1 MKERNGW
8 VSNSSSSSFLI
19 YGVYLSDKMLK
30 KYIGDDQDAYEYLE
44 DLCEKTNDKRIV
56 HFSPTESNAS
66 YIGASPDKIR
76 DDETGGQ
83 FKASVEKAIREV
95 LKDENL
101 TFGYH
106 EEAWY
111 NG

>member
-19 YGVYLSDKMLK
+19 YGVYLSDETLK
-30 KYIGDDQDAYEYLE
+30 KYIGDDQDDDHLE
-44 DLCEKTNDKRIV
+44 DLCKKTGDKRIV
-56 HFSPTESNAS
+56 YYSPYDTGRA

-83 FKASVEKAIREV
+83 FKASVEKAIRE
-95 LKDENL
+95 LFKDENL
-101 TFGYH
+101 KFGYH
-106 EEAWY
+106 QEAWY